1 MKDPLA
7 NFIGSPRKSFGVG
20 LGDGSVRRV
29 TDNFDVELF
38 KALLTRAGGE
48 RIQPW

>member
-1 MKDPLA
+1 
-7 NFIGSPRKSFGVG
+7 VG
-20 LGDGSVRRV
+20 LGDGAVKRV

-38 KALLTRAGGE
+38 KALLTRAGRE